1 MAGGARGIQDDGGI
15 ADSADSAGTTKIDF
29 SQEKIL
35 IGGTELAAH
44 CLQCDERLQRS
55 LHILLQACGL
65 AALFHRT

>member
-15 ADSADSAGTTKIDF
+15 AGIAGTTEIDF

-44 CLQCDERLQRS
+44 CLQCDERSQRS
-55 LHILLQACGL
+55 LHIVPQACGL